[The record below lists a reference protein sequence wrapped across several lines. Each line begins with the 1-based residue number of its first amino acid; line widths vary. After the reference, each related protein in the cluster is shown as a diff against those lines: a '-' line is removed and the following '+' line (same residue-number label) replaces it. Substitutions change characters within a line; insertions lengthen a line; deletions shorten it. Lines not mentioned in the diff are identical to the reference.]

1 MINGTLYIVA
11 TPIGN
16 LGDISERAI
25 QILTSV
31 DFIVAED
38 TRRTKRLL
46 DRFEI
51 ETKLVSGHEHSS
63 SQKNDWII
71 SQLQDGQQV
80 ALVTDAGTPGICDP
94 GGLIVQLAIE
104 AGIDVVPIPGASALA
119 AILSVTGWLN
129 EPVLFLGYLPKKKGR
144 QTLLTNLANLNEKV
158 VQTIVFYES
167 PERIGKTL
175 NELKEYLGETK
186 KVVVGRELTKQ
197 FEEIIRGSL
206 GELANQFEIK
216 QKGQT
221 SSQNKKGE
229 FVVAIE
235 NS

>member
-1 MINGTLYIVA
+1 MNGTLYIVA

-16 LGDISERAI
+16 LGDISARAL

-46 DRFEI
+46 DRYEI

-63 SQKNDWII
+63 SSKNQWIVEQI
-71 SQLQDGQQV
+71 KSGQQV

-94 GGLIVQLAIE
+94 GGQIVEMAAQNS
-104 AGIDVVPIPGASALA
+104 IDIIPIPGPSALT
-119 AILSVTGWLN
+119 AILSVTGWAN
-129 EPVLFLGYLPKKKGR
+129 EPILFLGYLPKKKGR
-144 QTLLTNLANLNEKV
+144 QTLLTNLSGLDSKIA
-158 VQTIVFYES
+158 QTIVFYES

-175 NELKEYLGETK
+175 AELKGYLGDK
-186 KVVVGRELTKQ
+186 KQVVLGRELTKQ
-197 FEEIIRGSL
+197 FEEIIRGDL
-206 GELANQFEIK
+206 GELSSQFEIK

-221 SSQNKKGE
+221 SAQNKKGE
-229 FVVAIE
+229 FVVAIS